1 VILAVPAVPALL
13 EMEMETAV
21 PAVPAVPFPAKLE
34 LLELLEIKTAVKENL
49 QAETSYGLFHW
60 NRPESERYV

>member
-1 VILAVPAVPALL
+1 
-13 EMEMETAV
+13 METAV